1 MSTQQTHIPE
11 YNTPHTQ
18 GAVER
23 TGAHYSAK
31 QLATELGTSSSNLR
45 TRWFEWVKKVAPEQ
59 LLKTEQGYTELAR
72 TLFGEFRRVNT
83 AEREAWVIDAKHRY
97 AHEWES
103 AGVIEAEL
111 IPDEVGGVLATLS
124 SQNTSSEIALQK
136 DLEDLDSFI
145 DGLKQA
151 ESSFSEA
158 EVARFRLNG
167 AQRGVARFKIEA
179 QAETEVYNRLQQKK
193 LEK

>member
-1 MSTQQTHIPE
+1 MSAQQTHIPE

-18 GAVER
+18 SAVER

-72 TLFGEFRRVNT
+72 TLLGEFRSVNT

-179 QAETEVYNRLQQKK
+179 QAEAEVYNRLQQKK
-193 LEK
+193 LEQ